1 MFGGV
6 KPLFWDWVM
15 IYRSTVA
22 VFLILV
28 CQSAMAGVLERVAET
43 KTFRLGYRTDAPP
56 FSAELETGNREGYS
70 VELCRAVAD
79 SLRSELRL
87 SALVVEYVAVSAE
100 NRFDKIE
107 DGSIDILCGPTTAT
121 LSRRERVDFSLPT
134 FIAGAG
140 VMVSSEAGI
149 AHLDELANSRVGVRA
164 GTTTEQALRST
175 FPDAEVQTVDDHRNG
190 IAGVLNGTIDA
201 YFADR
206 TVLEGL
212 RNAHPEAGKLQIA
225 DEFLTIEPYGL
236 ALPKDDGRFRLLV
249 DRTLSTLY
257 KSRRI
262 EEIAGR
268 HFDGQVSDLLHTL
281 YQITPLPE

>member
-1 MFGGV
+1 
-6 KPLFWDWVM
+6 M
-15 IYRSTVA
+15 IYRSAAA

-28 CQSAMAGVLERVAET
+28 CQSAMASVLERVAET

-56 FSAELETGNREGYS
+56 FAAELENGKREGYS
-70 VELCRAVAD
+70 IELCRAVAD

-87 SALVVEYVAVSAE
+87 SAMVVEYVAVSAE

-140 VMVSSEAGI
+140 VMVSGEAGI
-149 AHLDELANSRVGVRA
+149 THLDELADRRVGVRA

-190 IAGVLNGTIDA
+190 VAGVLNRTIDA

-212 RNAHPEAGKLQIA
+212 RDAHPEAEKLQIA

-262 EEIAGR
+262 EEIAAR
-268 HFDGQVSDLLHTL
+268 HFDGQLSDLLHTL

>member
-1 MFGGV
+1 
-6 KPLFWDWVM
+6 M
-15 IYRSTVA
+15 IGRGAVTV
-22 VFLILV
+22 LLV
-28 CQSAMAGVLERVAET
+28 LLCHGAAAGVLEQVAET

-56 FSAELETGNREGYS
+56 FAAELENGKREGYS
-70 VELCRAVAD
+70 IELCRAVAD
-79 SLRSELRL
+79 SLRSELGL
-87 SALVVEYVAVSAE
+87 SAMVVEYIPVSAE

-140 VMVSSEAGI
+140 VMLSSNAGI
-149 AHLDELANSRVGVRA
+149 SHLDELANSRVGVRA
-164 GTTTEQALRST
+164 GTTTEQALRGT
-175 FPDAEVQTVDDHRNG
+175 FPEADVQTVDDHRNG

-206 TVLEGL
+206 TLLEGL
-212 RNAHPEAGKLQIA
+212 RDAHPEAEKLQIA
-225 DEFLTIEPYGL
+225 DEYLTIEPYGL
-236 ALPKDDGRFRLLV
+236 GLPKDDSRFRLLV

-257 KSRRI
+257 KSRQI